1 MVLVTAANKNT
12 VIKNTKV
19 NTHGFPKTHLRVIK
33 YIAIKWLTPDCS
45 TMPATITIKKI
56 NNKVVLPQPEDST
69 APIFMPPT
77 NTNAIQPIILGQISP
92 IVIQPN
98 NSPKKIPTICI
109 PNGVMGSTGGR

>member
-45 TMPATITIKKI
+45 TMPATIIRGFGW
-56 NNKVVLPQPEDST
+56 
-69 APIFMPPT
+69 A
-77 NTNAIQPIILGQISP
+77 
-92 IVIQPN
+92 
-98 NSPKKIPTICI
+98 
-109 PNGVMGSTGGR
+109 